1 MKRPSH
7 NKNKESN
14 SSARTAPANTAKTEK
29 KPAVNHK
36 QKIAARKKAKRRF
49 NEAVKYYAD
58 RYFIK
63 AMGAMAKGIFAS
75 LLIGTILA
83 QFARIPW
90 EPLQKV
96 LNFLVSVCQNGYVIG
111 GAIGAAIALALG
123 AKPFTLC
130 TAVVVGAIGYMS
142 GAGGAGPVGAYV
154 AAVIGVEFGRAVEGK
169 TKVDIIVVPIVCLLT
184 GGLIGYLLGGPLGK
198 FMSWLGETIGL
209 ATYMSPIPMG
219 IIISVALGLILTA
232 PISSAAVAAMIFVI
246 KPDMSDQVAE
256 GIRLAAGAA
265 TIGCCCHMVGFAVAS
280 FRENKWGGVV
290 SQGLGTS
297 MLQVPNALKHPQ
309 ILIPPVLA
317 SAILGPLGTTI
328 FQMKNLG
335 ISGGMGTCGLVGQI
349 GTFTTMLELGTPWW
363 VILLKVL
370 LLHIVAPA
378 LLALGFSELMRKIG
392 WIKKND
398 MLLD

>member
-1 MKRPSH
+1 MGT
-7 NKNKESN
+7 N
-14 SSARTAPANTAKTEK
+14 
-29 KPAVNHK
+29 K
-36 QKIAARKKAKRRF
+36 QKRSF
-49 NEAVKYYAD
+49 SEALKYYAD

-90 EPLQKV
+90 APLQTF
-96 LNFLVSVCQNGYVIG
+96 LNFVVSVCQNGYVIG

-123 AKPFTLC
+123 AKTFTLC
-130 TAVVVGAIGYMS
+130 SAVVVGAIGYMS

-154 AAVIGVEFGRAVEGK
+154 AAIVGIEFGRLVEGK
-169 TKVDIIVVPIVCLLT
+169 TKVDIIVVPLVCLMT
-184 GGLIGYLLGGPLGK
+184 GGLVGYLLGGPLGT
-198 FMSWLGETIGL
+198 FMRWLGEKIGM
-209 ATYMSPIPMG
+209 ATYMAPIPMG
-219 IIISVALGLILTA
+219 IIVSAALGLILTA

-246 KPDMSDQVAE
+246 AEGTDPNTAE

-297 MLQVPNALKHPQ
+297 MLQVPNVLRHPQ
-309 ILIPPVLA
+309 ILIPPVVA
-317 SAILGPLGTTI
+317 SVILGPLGTTV
-328 FQMKNLG
+328 FQMKNIG

-349 GTFTTMLELGTPWW
+349 GTFTTMLAEGTPWW

-378 LLALGFSELMRKIG
+378 LIALGTSELMRKLG
-392 WIKKND
+392 WIKKGD

>member
-7 NKNKESN
+7 NSKKGRRAEVKG
-14 SSARTAPANTAKTEK
+14 AKPIRGAQSEQ
-29 KPAVNHK
+29 KPAK
-36 QKIAARKKAKRRF
+36 AAEKEAKPKRTF
-49 NEAVKYYAD
+49 KEALGYYAD

-90 EPLQKV
+90 EPLQNF
-96 LNFLVSVCQNGYVIG
+96 LNFVVSVCQNGYVIG

-123 AKPFTLC
+123 AKTFTLC
-130 TAVVVGAIGYMS
+130 SAVVVGAIGYMS

-154 AAVIGVEFGRAVEGK
+154 AAIVGIEFGRLVEGR
-169 TKVDIIVVPIVCLLT
+169 TKVDIIVVPLTCLMT
-184 GGLIGYLLGGPLGK
+184 GGLIGYLIGGPLGT
-198 FMSWLGETIGL
+198 FMAWLSEKIGM
-209 ATYMSPIPMG
+209 ATYLSPIPMG

-232 PISSAAVAAMIFVI
+232 PISSAAVAAIIFNI
-246 KPDMSDQVAE
+246 DKAPNAE
-256 GIRLAAGAA
+256 VRTGMMLAAGAA
-265 TIGCCCHMVGFAVAS
+265 TIGCCCHMVGFAVSS

-328 FQMKNLG
+328 FQMKNIG
-335 ISGGMGTCGLVGQI
+335 IAGGMGTCGFVG
-349 GTFTTMLELGTPWW
+349 
-363 VILLKVL
+363 
-370 LLHIVAPA
+370 
-378 LLALGFSELMRKIG
+378 
-392 WIKKND
+392 
-398 MLLD
+398 

>member
-7 NKNKESN
+7 NSKKGRRAEVKGAEPIRGAQS
-14 SSARTAPANTAKTEK
+14 EQ
-29 KPAVNHK
+29 KPAK
-36 QKIAARKKAKRRF
+36 AAEKEAKPKRTF
-49 NEAVKYYAD
+49 KEALGYYAD

-90 EPLQKV
+90 EPLQNF
-96 LNFLVSVCQNGYVIG
+96 LNFVVSVCQNGYVIG

-123 AKPFTLC
+123 AKTFTLC
-130 TAVVVGAIGYMS
+130 SAVVVGAIGYMS

-154 AAVIGVEFGRAVEGK
+154 AAIVGIEFGRLVEGR
-169 TKVDIIVVPIVCLLT
+169 TTVDIIVVPLTCLMT
-184 GGLIGYLLGGPLGK
+184 GGLIGYLIGGPLGT
-198 FMSWLGETIGL
+198 FMAWLSEKIGM
-209 ATYMSPIPMG
+209 ATYLSPIPMG

-232 PISSAAVAAMIFVI
+232 PISSAAVAAIIFNI
-246 KPDMSDQVAE
+246 DKAPNAE
-256 GIRLAAGAA
+256 VRTGMMLAAGAA
-265 TIGCCCHMVGFAVAS
+265 TIGCCCHMVGFAVSS

-328 FQMKNLG
+328 FQMKNIG
-335 ISGGMGTCGLVGQI
+335 IAGGMGTCGFVGQI
-349 GTFTTMLELGTPWW
+349 GTFTTMLGEGTEWW
-363 VILLKVL
+363 MILIKVL
-370 LLHIVAPA
+370 LLHIVAPG
-378 LLALGFSELMRKIG
+378 LLALLFSELLRRIG

>member
-1 MKRPSH
+1 MTKAQPAKKQTAN
-7 NKNKESN
+7 NKKQG
-14 SSARTAPANTAKTEK
+14 RKTFGD
-29 KPAVNHK
+29 H
-36 QKIAARKKAKRRF
+36 
-49 NEAVKYYAD
+49 VKYYAD

-96 LNFLVSVCQNGYVIG
+96 LKAVVEVCQNGYVIG

-142 GAGGAGPVGAYV
+142 GAGGAGPVGSYV
-154 AAVIGVEFGRAVEGK
+154 AAVIGVEFGRLVEGR
-169 TKVDIIVVPIVCLLT
+169 TKVDIIVVPVVSLMT
-184 GGLIGYLLGGPLGK
+184 GGLIGLLLGGPLGA
-198 FMSWLGETIGL
+198 FMRWLGETIGM
-209 ATYMSPIPMG
+209 ATYLSPIPMG
-219 IIISVALGLILTA
+219 IIISVAMGLILTA

-246 KPDMSDQVAE
+246 AE
-256 GIRLAAGAA
+256 GADPNLAQGIRLAAGAA
-265 TIGCCCHMVGFAVAS
+265 TIGCSCHMVGFAAAS
-280 FRENKWGGVV
+280 FRENRWGGVV

-297 MLQVPNALKHPQ
+297 MLQVPNALRHPQ
-309 ILIPPVLA
+309 ILIPPVIA

-328 FQMKNLG
+328 FQMENIG
-335 ISGGMGTCGLVGQI
+335 IAGGMGTCGFVGQI
-349 GTFTTMLELGTPWW
+349 GTFTTMLGTGSAWW
-363 VILLKVL
+363 AILLKVL

-378 LLALGFSELMRKIG
+378 AIALLTSELMRKRG
-392 WIKKND
+392 WIKDGYMK
-398 MLLD
+398 LD

>member
-7 NKNKESN
+7 NSKKGRRAEVKG
-14 SSARTAPANTAKTEK
+14 AKPIRGAQSEQ
-29 KPAVNHK
+29 KPAK
-36 QKIAARKKAKRRF
+36 AAEKEAKPKRTF
-49 NEAVKYYAD
+49 KEALGYYAD

-90 EPLQKV
+90 EPLQNF
-96 LNFLVSVCQNGYVIG
+96 LNFVVSVCQNGYVIG

-123 AKPFTLC
+123 AKTFTLC
-130 TAVVVGAIGYMS
+130 SAVVVGAIGYMS

-154 AAVIGVEFGRAVEGK
+154 AAIVGIEFGRLVEGR
-169 TKVDIIVVPIVCLLT
+169 TKVDIIVVPLTCLMT
-184 GGLIGYLLGGPLGK
+184 GGLIGYLIGGPLGT
-198 FMSWLGETIGL
+198 FMAWLSEKIGM
-209 ATYMSPIPMG
+209 ATYLSPIPMG

-232 PISSAAVAAMIFVI
+232 PISSAAVAAIIFNI
-246 KPDMSDQVAE
+246 DKAPNAE
-256 GIRLAAGAA
+256 VRTGMMLAAGAA
-265 TIGCCCHMVGFAVAS
+265 TIGCCCHMVGFAVSS

-328 FQMKNLG
+328 FQMKNIG
-335 ISGGMGTCGLVGQI
+335 IAGGMGTCGFVGQI
-349 GTFTTMLELGTPWW
+349 GTFTTMLGEGTEWW
-363 VILLKVL
+363 MILIKVL
-370 LLHIVAPA
+370 LLHIVAPG
-378 LLALGFSELMRKIG
+378 LLALLFSELLRRIG

>member
-7 NKNKESN
+7 NKKKGSRKP
-14 SSARTAPANTAKTEK
+14 SAKPEVQKVMSEAQPEKKKAPAAKEIR
-29 KPAVNHK
+29 P
-36 QKIAARKKAKRRF
+36 KRTF
-49 NEAVKYYAD
+49 KEALGYYAD

-83 QFARIPW
+83 QFAKIPW
-90 EPLQKV
+90 EPLQNF
-96 LNFLVSVCQNGYVIG
+96 LNFIVDLCGATSPIVGA
-111 GAIGAAIALALG
+111 AIGAAIALALG
-123 AKPFTLC
+123 AKTFTLC
-130 TAVVVGAIGYMS
+130 SAAVVGAIGYTS
-142 GAGGAGPVGAYV
+142 GAGGAGPIGAYI
-154 AAVIGVEFGRAVEGK
+154 AAIVGVEFGRLVEGR
-169 TKVDIIVVPIVCLLT
+169 TKVDIILVPLTCLMT
-184 GGLIGYLLGGPLGK
+184 GGLVGYLLGAPLGK
-198 FMSWLGETIGL
+198 FMAWLGTTIGM
-209 ATYMSPIPMG
+209 ATYLSPIPMG

-246 KPDMSDQVAE
+246 KPEMDPNTIE
-256 GIRLAAGAA
+256 GIKLAAGAA

-280 FRENKWGGVV
+280 FRENKWGGVIA
-290 SQGLGTS
+290 QGLGTS

-328 FQMKNLG
+328 FSMKNIG
-335 ISGGMGTCGLVGQI
+335 IAGGMGTSGLVGQV
-349 GTFTTMLELGTPWW
+349 GTFTTMLGEGTEWW
-363 VILLKVL
+363 VILIKVL
-370 LLHIVAPA
+370 LLHIVAPG
-378 LLALGFSELMRKIG
+378 LLALIFSEILRKIG

>member
-1 MKRPSH
+1 M
-7 NKNKESN
+7 EQ
-14 SSARTAPANTAKTEK
+14 
-29 KPAVNHK
+29 KPA
-36 QKIAARKKAKRRF
+36 APSGFKAKLG
-49 NEAVKYYAD
+49 YYAD

-90 EPLQKV
+90 APLQTF
-96 LNFLVSVCQNGYVIG
+96 LNFIVSVCQNGYVIG
-111 GAIGAAIALALG
+111 GAIGAAIAFALG
-123 AKPFTLC
+123 AKPFALC
-130 TAVVVGAIGYMS
+130 SAVVVGAIGYMS

-154 AAVIGVEFGRAVEGK
+154 AAVIGVEFARAVEGR
-169 TKVDIIVVPIVCLLT
+169 TKVDILVVPVVALMT
-184 GGLIGYLLGGPLGK
+184 GGLIGYLLGGPLGT
-198 FMSWLGETIGL
+198 FMRWLGETIGR
-209 ATYMSPIPMG
+209 ATYLAPIPMG
-219 IIISVALGLILTA
+219 IIVSVALGLILTA

-246 KPDMSDQVAE
+246 SEGMDPNTAE

-297 MLQVPNALKHPQ
+297 MLQVPNVLRHPQ
-309 ILIPPVLA
+309 ILIPPVVA
-317 SAILGPLGTTI
+317 SAVLGPLGTTI
-328 FQMKNLG
+328 FRMENIG

-349 GTFTTMLELGTPWW
+349 GTFTTMLSTGVPWW

-378 LLALGFSELMRKIG
+378 LIALGLSELMRRLG
-392 WIKKND
+392 WIKHGD